1 MTTRIAW
8 IGFFVVALVIGA
20 GMAQAGVLFVSDIP
34 SATIWR
40 FDATTGAPLSTFASG
55 GPLIAPVGLTFGP
68 GGDLFVSDFGSDSIL
83 RYSLDGT
90 FLGVFANVSFPI
102 MGAFGPDG
110 NFYVSSAGDNAVEK
124 FDGVTGAFISQ
135 VVPTD
140 TLMETDG
147 IRFGPDGYLY
157 VADSLS
163 NTITRYAL
171 DGTPLGTFISGPE
184 LDGVS
189 NLIFG
194 LDGTVYVSNSNASNI
209 LHYSPSGVFI
219 DVLGSTSPLA
229 PFGLTLSP
237 DGSLYAGCGCLGDG
251 EILRF
256 NINTKQSDVLV
267 PAGTNGLADVEDV
280 LFSEVPEPST
290 FGMLAFG
297 FGLCGFKLLRRRSR

>member
-1 MTTRIAW
+1 MPSKITGT
-8 IGFFVVALVIGA
+8 GFVVVALLIGA
-20 GMAQAGVLFVSDIP
+20 GIAQAGVLFVSDIP
-34 SATIWR
+34 NATIWR
-40 FDATTGAPLSTFASG
+40 FDATTGTPLATFASG
-55 GPLIAPVGLTFGP
+55 GPLTSPVGLTFGP

-90 FLGVFANVSFPI
+90 FIGVFANVSFPI

-140 TLMETDG
+140 ALMAVDG
-147 IRFGPDGYLY
+147 IRFGPDGNLY
-157 VADSLS
+157 VADSLG

-171 DGTPLGTFISGPE
+171 DGSPLGTFISGPG
-184 LDGVS
+184 LDGVN

-194 LDGTVYVSNSNASNI
+194 PDGTAYVSNSNASNI
-209 LHYSPSGVFI
+209 LHYSASGVFI
-219 DVLGSTSPLA
+219 DVLGSTSPLV

-237 DGSLYAGCGCLGDG
+237 DGSLYAGCGCTGDG

-256 NINTKQSDVLV
+256 DINTKQSDVLV
-267 PAGTNGLADVEDV
+267 PAGTNGLSDVEDV
-280 LFSEVPEPST
+280 LFSAVPEPST

-297 FGLCGFKLLRRRSR
+297 FGLCAFKLVRRRRR